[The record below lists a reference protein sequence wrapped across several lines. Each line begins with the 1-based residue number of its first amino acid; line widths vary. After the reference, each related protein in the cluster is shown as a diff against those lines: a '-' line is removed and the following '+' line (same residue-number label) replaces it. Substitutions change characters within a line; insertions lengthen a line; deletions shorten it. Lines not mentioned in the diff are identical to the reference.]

1 MRPVLLET
9 TALGAAM
16 AAGSA
21 EGINIWDLENITDEK
36 TCDVFTPAI
45 SEYGK

>member
-21 EGINIWDLENITDEK
+21 QGINIWELEKIGDEK
-36 TCDVFTPAI
+36 SCDVFNPTI
-45 SEYGK
+45 SGYGK